1 MAKTYYLTTAIDYV
15 NARPHLGTAYEKI
28 GADCLARYQRLAGF
42 DTYFLMGTD
51 EHSTNVEREARNLG
65 KDPQVYTDEMAVT
78 FEQTWKAL
86 HISYDQFIRT
96 TDPIHKRAVARLFQ
110 AIHEKG
116 FIYEGKYSGLY
127 CEGCEEFKNEKDLID
142 GKCPRHGT
150 VPKFIEES
158 NYFFALSK
166 FSDRL
171 KKHIL
176 ANKDF
181 IRPEIRKNEILNVIE
196 SGLEDVSV
204 SRAGKTWGVPLPI
217 APDQVVYVW
226 FDALINYISAIGY
239 GSDDAAH
246 RKQFEKYWPCDVH
259 IIGKDITRF
268 HCLIWPA
275 MLMAAGV
282 ELPKSVFG
290 HGFVYNRGEKMSK
303 TLGNIV
309 DPINLANYFGA
320 DALRYL
326 LLREIAFDRDGDFTV
341 ELFVT
346 RYNAELANE
355 LGNLFSR
362 TLSMTQRYFDGAVP
376 AWSDEAAREA
386 KRLTAGV
393 VDDYRRE
400 MDALAFDRALAAL
413 WRSVQEGNRFVEE
426 RKPWAQAKAGDT
438 QALGATLRALLEVLR
453 MSSVLCQPFMPEKA
467 NEMRERLGLSADFN
481 LDDVTTQGDPAWKRI
496 GEVAPAAGSVLFPR
510 IEIESEKTK

>member
-1 MAKTYYLTTAIDYV
+1 MSKYYLTTAIDYV

-28 GADCLARYQRLAGF
+28 GADCLARYKRLAGV

-51 EHSTNVEREARNLG
+51 EHSTNVEREARNAG
-65 KDPQVYTDEMAVT
+65 KEPQAYTDEMAQV
-78 FEQTWKAL
+78 FERTWKLL

-96 TDPIHKRAVARLFQ
+96 TDPKHKRAVAHLFKT
-110 AIHEKG
+110 IHENG

-127 CEGCEEFKNEKDLID
+127 CEGCEEFKVEKDLVD
-142 GKCPRHGT
+142 GKCPRHLT
-150 VPKFIEES
+150 VPKFIEER

-176 ANKDF
+176 TNPDF

-226 FDALINYISAIGY
+226 FDAVINYISAVGY
-239 GSDDAAH
+239 AGDTAGEK
-246 RKQFEKYWPCDVH
+246 RLFESYWPCDVH

-268 HCLIWPA
+268 HCLFWPA

-282 ELPKSVFG
+282 ELPKSIFG

-309 DPINLANYFGA
+309 DPENLAKYFGA

-326 LLREIAFDRDGDFTV
+326 LLREIAFDRDGDLTV

-362 TLSMTQRYFDGAVP
+362 TLSMTTRYFDGAVP
-376 AWSDEAAREA
+376 EYSQDAARA
-386 KRLTAGV
+386 TARLTEGV
-393 VDDYRRE
+393 VPDYRRE
-400 MDALAFDRALAAL
+400 MDALAFDKALAAM
-413 WRSVQEGNRFVEE
+413 WRSVQDANRFVEE
-426 RKPWAQAKAGDT
+426 RKPWAQAKDT
-438 QALGATLRALLEVLR
+438 QREALSATLRALLEVLR
-453 MSSVLCQPFMPEKA
+453 MCSVLCQPFMPEKA
-467 NEMRERLGLSADFN
+467 LAMRAQLGLAPEFA
-481 LDDVTTQGDPAWKRI
+481 LDEAHQAGDASWQRV
-496 GEVAPAAGSVLFPR
+496 GTSSVLFPR
-510 IEIESEKTK
+510 IEVDAEKAS

>member
-1 MAKTYYLTTAIDYV
+1 MTTFYITTAIDYV

-28 GADCLARYQRLAGF
+28 GADCLARYKRLAGF

-65 KDPQVYTDEMAVT
+65 KDPQAYTDEMALV
-78 FEQTWKAL
+78 FERTWKSL

-96 TDPIHKRAVARLFQ
+96 TDPRHKRAVAHLFQ
-110 AIHEKG
+110 TIHDKG
-116 FIYEGKYSGLY
+116 FIYEGKYTGLY
-127 CEGCEEFKNEKDLID
+127 CEGCEEFKVEKDLVD
-142 GKCPRHGT
+142 GKCPRHLT
-150 VPKFIEES
+150 VPKFIEEK

-171 KKHIL
+171 KAHIL
-176 ANKDF
+176 GNADF

-217 APDQVVYVW
+217 AQDQVVYVW
-226 FDALINYISAIGY
+226 FDALINYISAVGY
-239 GSDDAAH
+239 GGDTPSQQDVFA
-246 RKQFEKYWPCDVH
+246 RYWPCDVH
-259 IIGKDITRF
+259 IISKDITRF

-275 MLMAAGV
+275 MLMAADI

-309 DPINLANYFGA
+309 DPENLANYFGP

-376 AWSDEAAREA
+376 AWSADAERETARLVEN
-386 KRLTAGV
+386 V
-393 VDDYRRE
+393 VEDYTRA
-400 MDALAFDRALAAL
+400 MDSLAFDRGLAAM
-413 WRSVQEGNRFVEE
+413 WRAVQDANRFVEE

-438 QALGATLRALLEVLR
+438 AALATTMRALLEVLR
-453 MSSVLCQPFMPEKA
+453 VCSVLCQPFMPAKA
-467 NEMRERLGLSADFN
+467 VEMRAQLGLSATFALADAS
-481 LDDVTTQGDPAWKRI
+481 QRGDAKWSRI
-496 GEVAPAAGSVLFPR
+496 GTSAVLFPR
-510 IEIESEKTK
+510 IEVSQEKS

>member
-1 MAKTYYLTTAIDYV
+1 MTKYYVTTAIDYV

-28 GADCLARYQRLAGF
+28 GADCLARYKRLAGF

-51 EHSTNVEREARNLG
+51 EHSTNVEREARALG
-65 KDPQVYTDEMAVT
+65 KNPQAYTDEMAVV
-78 FEQTWKAL
+78 FENTWKTL
-86 HISYDQFIRT
+86 HISHDQFIRT
-96 TDPIHKRAVARLFQ
+96 TDPRHQRAVARLFET
-110 AIHEKG
+110 IHAQG
-116 FIYEGKYSGLY
+116 YIYEGKYSGFY
-127 CEGCEEFKNEKDLID
+127 CEGCEEFKVEKDLMD
-142 GKCPRHGT
+142 GKCPRHLT

-166 FSDRL
+166 LSDRL
-171 KKHIL
+171 KAHIL
-176 ANKDF
+176 AHPDF

-239 GSDDAAH
+239 GEAGSDAALF
-246 RKQFEKYWPCDVH
+246 RRYWPCDVH

-282 ELPKSVFG
+282 ELPKGVFG

-309 DPINLANYFGA
+309 DPVNLANFFGP

-362 TLSMTQRYFDGAVP
+362 TLSMTGRYFDGAVP
-376 AWSDEAAREA
+376 AWNDEAAKETA
-386 KRLTAGV
+386 RLTAGV
-393 VDDYRRE
+393 VKDYRRE
-400 MDALAFDRALAAL
+400 MDALAFDRALAAM
-413 WRSVQEGNRFVEE
+413 WRAVQDANRFVEE

-453 MSSVLCQPFMPEKA
+453 MCSILCQPFMPEKA
-467 NEMRERLGLSADFN
+467 LAMRAQLGLSAEFD
-481 LDDVTTQGDPAWKRI
+481 LDEAGRFGDEAWKGI
-496 GEVAPAAGSVLFPR
+496 GTSVVLFPR
-510 IEIESEKTK
+510 IEVDSQKAS